1 MIIDKTQ
8 ASFGRRK
15 IMTKYL
21 VKWQKNE
28 SLMPQDPVMMA
39 KLQLSLLEGAKADLK
54 SGKIIDWGSYSDAS
68 GGYLIVEGNE
78 SDLFNGI
85 LKYYPYISFD
95 AKPVL
100 SVDQVIE
107 AINKI
112 MIESKPK

>member
-1 MIIDKTQ
+1 M
-8 ASFGRRK
+8 A
-15 IMTKYL
+15 KYL

-39 KLQLSLLEGAKADLK
+39 KMQISMLEGVKADLK
-54 SGKIIDWGSYSDAS
+54 SGKMSDWGSFSDAS
-68 GGYLIVEGNE
+68 GGYFIAEGTE

-85 LKYYPYISFD
+85 LKWYPYISFD

-100 SVDQVIE
+100 SVDQVIG
-107 AINKI
+107 AINKV